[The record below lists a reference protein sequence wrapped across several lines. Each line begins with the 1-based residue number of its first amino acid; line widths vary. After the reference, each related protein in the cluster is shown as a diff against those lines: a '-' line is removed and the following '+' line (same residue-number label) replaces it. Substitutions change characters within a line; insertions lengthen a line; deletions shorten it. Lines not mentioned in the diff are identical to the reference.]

1 MKTIML
7 LSKEKSKTAKALVK
21 HCGFTHN
28 TMTPKP
34 HAIINYGLQGKQ
46 RMLWYKEH
54 GQAMEGIPIINDWVQ
69 ISRCN
74 MVKLAE
80 SGGIP
85 VPETHNNIKSV
96 PEDQQFDFVIKQN
109 WANIPEEMRNV
120 TKNTAPKKGEYLQRY
135 MSDKTYEI
143 RVAGFLW
150 EDLSQWLMWK
160 KNDNIVGSNY
170 RMTTDGYGRSVLNT
184 VCMKHTQEILRK
196 VGLLFGSASFIY
208 DEHHKRLQFLEINT
222 CPKFLTSSQAYY
234 KQYFSDLKT
243 ILTTNTKRGITQWIS
258 ELL

>member
-21 HCGFTHN
+21 HCEFTHN

-54 GQAMEGIPIINDWVQ
+54 GQEMEGIPIINDWVQ

-135 MSDKTYEI
+135 MSNKTYEI

-150 EDLSQWLMWK
+150 EDLGNWLVWK
-160 KNDNIVGSNY
+160 KKNVDLNSKYRVTAFPFNDIV
-170 RMTTDGYGRSVLNT
+170 LKI
-184 VCMKHTQEILRK
+184 CIKHTEEILK
-196 VGLLFGSASFIY
+196 KLGLLFGSANFIF
-208 DEHHKRLQFLEINT
+208 DNNFKRLEFLEINT
-222 CPKFLTSSQAYY
+222 CPKFLTSSKVHYQ
-234 KQYFSDLKT
+234 KYFEELKM
-243 ILTTNTKRGITQWIS
+243 ILTETTKEGVAKWIS
-258 ELL
+258 KLL